1 MKKREF
7 NSDFALFSDTKEI
20 VSRLKEFI
28 NENYTICD
36 LYVIEDAITNLE
48 GMHRLLRIVKKEGLE
63 LK

>member
-28 NENYTICD
+28 NEKK
-36 LYVIEDAITNLE
+36 ITLE
-48 GMHRLLRIVKKEGLE
+48 IFCEKHREAVSFAKIISIILSGK
-63 LK
+63 